1 MALLETEYIENTVR
15 RCAGMEPDDFR
26 ELLNGLL
33 AEIDWA
39 VSANNGATPRYDAGT
54 WNWYMVRLKCKR
66 VKELLEAAGFDWTP
80 VPKRTPDEIA
90 DMWEALG
97 GDGTTPGKTEP
108 QQTQDT

>member
-1 MALLETEYIENTVR
+1 MVLLETEYIENTIR
-15 RCAGMEPDDFR
+15 RCAGIEPDDFR

-39 VSANNGATPRYDAGT
+39 VSANGPNDARYDAGT
-54 WNWYMVRLKCKR
+54 WNWYMVRFKCKH
-66 VKELLEAAGFDWTP
+66 VADLLKAAGFKWEP

-97 GDGTTPGKTEP
+97 SGGTTPEQTEP

>member
-1 MALLETEYIENTVR
+1 MVLLETEYIEKTIR

-26 ELLNGLL
+26 ELLNGML

-39 VSANNGATPRYDAGT
+39 VSANGAGYDAGT
-54 WNWYMVRLKCKR
+54 WNWYMVRFECKHVAGLLK
-66 VKELLEAAGFDWTP
+66 AAGFEWEP

-97 GDGTTPGKTEP
+97 SGDTAPEQTEP

>member
-1 MALLETEYIENTVR
+1 MALLETEYVENTIR
-15 RCAGMEPDDFR
+15 RCADMEPDDFR

-39 VSANNGATPRYDAGT
+39 VSANSGDTARYDAGT
-54 WNWYMVRLKCKR
+54 WNWYMVRFKCKH

-97 GDGTTPGKTEP
+97 GDRTTPRKTEP